1 MLYVAMR
8 IINEFELIIHKAN
21 IDQYISYLFFDQF
34 IELVNYFSV
43 LVFNQIN

>member
-21 IDQYISYLFFDQF
+21 IDQYIDVNQ
-34 IELVNYFSV
+34 LVY
-43 LVFNQIN
+43 